1 MTNEEEEAKTK
12 TTTKEPVMI
21 NPDTDLE
28 RPIYNKKAIL
38 KSIEVK

>member
-1 MTNEEEEAKTK
+1 MMTNEEEEAKTK

-28 RPIYNKKAIL
+28 RPIYNKAIL
-38 KSIEVK
+38 KSIEEK